1 MIHEILPVGMLACN
15 CSILGDETTREALV
29 IDPGDEIERIESVL
43 QRHAL
48 SVKAILVTHAH
59 IDHVG
64 GIQKLQLATGA
75 PVYMHQADLPLYQ
88 MLAMQAAWLGV
99 ETPAVIDVHQF
110 LKAGDVVRAGTLALD
125 VLWTPGHSPGS
136 ISLYLPGDEKRVF
149 SGDALFKESI
159 GRTDLWGGDT
169 AQLLSAI
176 KNELLALPED
186 TLVFPGHGA
195 ATCIGDERERNLF
208 LRGI

>member
-15 CSILGDETTREALV
+15 CSVLGDETSREAVV
-29 IDPGDEIERIESVL
+29 IDPGGETDRIETIL
-43 QRHAL
+43 KRHDL

-64 GIQKLQLATGA
+64 GIQKLHSATGA

-99 ETPAVIDVHQF
+99 ETPAMIDVHQF
-110 LKAGDVVRAGTLALD
+110 LKKGDVVRAGNLALD

-136 ISLYLPGDEKRVF
+136 VSLYLPGDEKRVF

-159 GRTDLWGGDT
+159 GRTDLWGGD
-169 AQLLSAI
+169 AGQLLRSI
-176 KNELLALPED
+176 KHELLALPED
-186 TLVFPGHGA
+186 TLVFPGHGPS
-195 ATCIGDERERNLF
+195 TLIGEERERNPF
-208 LRGI
+208 LQGL

>member
-15 CSILGDETTREALV
+15 CSVLGDETSREAVV
-29 IDPGDEIERIESVL
+29 IDPGGETNRIETIL
-43 QRHAL
+43 QRHDL

-64 GIQKLQLATGA
+64 GIQKLHSATGA

-99 ETPAVIDVHQF
+99 ETPAMIGVHQF
-110 LKAGDVVRAGTLALD
+110 LKKGDVVRAGNLALD

-136 ISLYLPGDEKRVF
+136 VSLYLPGDEKRVF

-159 GRTDLWGGDT
+159 GRTDLWGGD
-169 AQLLSAI
+169 AGQLLRSI
-176 KNELLALPED
+176 KHELLALPED
-186 TLVFPGHGA
+186 TLVFPGHGPS
-195 ATCIGDERERNLF
+195 TRIGEERERNPF
-208 LRGI
+208 LQGL

>member
-15 CSILGDETTREALV
+15 CSVLGDETSREALV
-29 IDPGDEIERIESVL
+29 IDPGDEADRIETIL
-43 QRHAL
+43 QRHDL

-64 GIQKLQLATGA
+64 GIQKLHSATGA

-99 ETPAVIDVHQF
+99 ETPAMIDVHQF
-110 LKAGDVVRAGTLALD
+110 LKKGDVVRAGNLALD

-136 ISLYLPGDEKRVF
+136 VSLYLPGDEKRVF
-149 SGDALFKESI
+149 SGDTLFKESI
-159 GRTDLWGGDT
+159 GRTDLWGGD
-169 AQLLSAI
+169 AGQLLRSI
-176 KNELLALPED
+176 KHELLALPED
-186 TLVFPGHGA
+186 TLVFPGHGPS
-195 ATCIGDERERNLF
+195 TRIGEERERNPF
-208 LRGI
+208 LQGL

>member
-15 CSILGDETTREALV
+15 CSVLGDETSREAVV
-29 IDPGDEIERIESVL
+29 IDPGGETDRIETIL
-43 QRHAL
+43 QRHDL

-64 GIQKLQLATGA
+64 GIQKLHSATGA

-99 ETPAVIDVHQF
+99 ETPAMIDVHQF
-110 LKAGDVVRAGTLALD
+110 LKKGDVVRAGNLALD

-136 ISLYLPGDEKRVF
+136 VSLYLPGDEKRVF
-149 SGDALFKESI
+149 SGDTLFKESI
-159 GRTDLWGGDT
+159 GRTDLWGGD
-169 AQLLSAI
+169 AGQLLRSI
-176 KNELLALPED
+176 KHELLALPED
-186 TLVFPGHGA
+186 TLVFPGHGPS
-195 ATCIGDERERNLF
+195 TRIGEERERNPF
-208 LRGI
+208 LQGL